1 MTAEQITALGP
12 AFTNFLGS
20 FFGCFLTRT
29 TFKHVLAYCR
39 GLLSDLPRKS
49 VEPIALA
56 GGTAVRTLQ
65 EMLTH
70 HRWDHGL
77 MRDEIQRRI
86 VREHL
91 PAPGGRCGT
100 AGGLGIVGIID
111 ETSVAKKGDKTPGV
125 QHQYCGASGKEDNC
139 LVTVHLAIACDEFRA
154 LLDSDLYLPETTWH
168 EDRARCREA
177 HIPDTVVYRA
187 KWQIGIE
194 QVKRA
199 MANGVR
205 FDWITFDE
213 GYGGK
218 PPFLYELDAL
228 GQIYVGEVPPQFRCW
243 PTLPPYQSLQAPFAA
258 KRVDNAAIWGKPFL
272 RQPWQRFSLKRQ
284 SVRPQQWDVK
294 AAQVWLQT
302 PVINPRNQCR
312 PTVRTYWL
320 IVARNVATGEIKYF
334 VSNAPPQ
341 TSLKKLLRVAF
352 CRWGIE
358 HLFRVAKSEIG
369 LGHYEGR
376 NYQGLMRHM
385 TLCKLTLLFVAEQTT
400 RLREKK
406 SRVGG
411 ANDGADGAGAQ
422 HAVPLLA
429 GATLQMFAN

>member
-20 FFGCFLTRT
+20 FLRCFLTRT
-29 TFKHVLAYCR
+29 TFKHVSAYCR

-65 EMLTH
+65 EVLTH
-70 HRWDHGL
+70 HRWDHGR

-91 PAPGGRCGT
+91 PAPGGRRGV
-100 AGGLGIVGIID
+100 ADGLGVVGIID

-139 LVTVHLAIACDEFRA
+139 LVTVHLAIVCDEFRA

-168 EDRARCREA
+168 EDRPRCREA

-187 KWQIGIE
+187 KWRIGIE
-194 QVKRA
+194 QVERA
-199 MANGVR
+199 VANGVR
-205 FDWITFDE
+205 FDWVTFDE

-218 PPFLYELDAL
+218 PPFLYQLDAL

-272 RQPWQRFSLKRQ
+272 RQPWQRFVLKRQ
-284 SVRPQQWDVK
+284 TVGPQQWDVK

-312 PTVRTYWL
+312 PTARTYWL
-320 IVARNVATGEIKYF
+320 IVARNVATAEIKYF
-334 VSNAPPQ
+334 VSNAPPK
-341 TSLKKLLRVAF
+341 TNLKKLLRVAF

-369 LGHYEGR
+369 LSHYEGR
-376 NYQGLMRHM
+376 SYQGLMRHM
-385 TLCKLTLLFVAEQTT
+385 TLCKLALLFVAEQTT

-406 SRVGG
+406 SRIVGTD
-411 ANDGADGAGAQ
+411 DGADGAGAQ
-422 HAVPLLA
+422 HAVPQLA
-429 GATLQMFAN
+429 GAPLQVFTN